1 MTSSH
6 SPYPTSYKDVNTL
19 LLFMFPK
26 IQAILGDQFVGFYLY
41 GSLSLGDF
49 DPASSDV
56 DFLVVTTE
64 DISEEI
70 FESLRDIHALI
81 ASSNLPYANY
91 IEGSYIPLKALRRY
105 DPHNAH
111 HPTIGIDWPF
121 RIALHGS
128 NWILERY
135 ILREHGVIVYG
146 PPPQTLIDPVTP
158 EEMRVAVC
166 EQLKNFWSVQL
177 DGPEWLRPRS
187 YQAFAVLTLCRAL
200 YTLHQGMV
208 SSKPHAALWAQETY
222 PQWKPIIERSLL
234 WRTQY
239 EEDDLT
245 ETMNFLRDALKAAQ
259 KMCIIVE

>member
-1 MTSSH
+1 
-6 SPYPTSYKDVNTL
+6 
-19 LLFMFPK
+19 MFPK
-26 IQAILGDQFVGFYLY
+26 IQAALGDLLVGFYLY

-64 DISEEI
+64 DISEEV
-70 FESLRDIHALI
+70 FESLRDIHTVI

-121 RIALHGS
+121 RVAFHGS

-135 ILREHGVIVYG
+135 VLREHGVIVYG
-146 PPPQTLIDPVTP
+146 PSPQTLIDPVTP
-158 EEMRVAVC
+158 EKIKAAVC
-166 EQLKNFWSVQL
+166 EHLKNFWSSQL
-177 DGPEWLRPRS
+177 DGLQWLRPRN

-200 YTLHQGMV
+200 YTLHHGTV
-208 SSKPHAALWAQETY
+208 SSKPQAALWAQETY
-222 PQWKPIIERSLL
+222 PQWKPIIERSLS
-234 WRTQY
+234 WRTQH

-245 ETMNFLRDALKAAQ
+245 ETINFLRDVLVFSQDICKLD
-259 KMCIIVE
+259 E

>member
-1 MTSSH
+1 MLE
-6 SPYPTSYKDVNTL
+6 K
-19 LLFMFPK
+19 M
-26 IQAILGDQFVGFYLY
+26 QAVLRDQFIGFYLY

-64 DISEEI
+64 DVSEDM
-70 FESLRDIHALI
+70 FERLSTMHAII
-81 ASSNLPYANY
+81 ASSVLPYANY

-111 HPTIGIDWPF
+111 HATIGIDWPF
-121 RIALHGS
+121 RIAFHGS

-135 ILREHGVIVYG
+135 IIREHGVVVYG
-146 PPPQTLIDPVTP
+146 PPPQTLIDPVAP

-166 EQLKNFWSVQL
+166 EQLKNFWSSQL
-177 DGPEWLRPRS
+177 DEPEWLRPRN

-208 SSKPHAALWAQETY
+208 SSKPQAALWTQETY
-222 PQWKPIIERSLL
+222 PQWKPIIERSLS
-234 WRTQY
+234 WRTQH

-245 ETMNFLRDALKAAQ
+245 ETMTFLRNALIAAQ
-259 KMCIIVE
+259 KMCAS